1 MRRAGGKEDMMS
13 NKLRAKFAAGHK
25 CLGVW
30 CNVIDPVY
38 TESLAASGFDFLI
51 LDNEHGPAMPGDTM
65 RHLQV
70 LSRMDAATIV
80 RVPWNDQVYIK
91 RVLDAGADT
100 IMVPMVETAEQA
112 RAVVSAC
119 RYPPQGQRSFGP
131 WRDAGLV
138 RDLDAWWRG
147 ANDRLHI
154 IVQIESAKAVDN
166 VEAIAA
172 VEGVDSLFIGPNDLS
187 GSIGRLRD
195 YENPEFLKLID
206 RAIAGI
212 RKSGKPMGAVP
223 WGRKT
228 TADLLRD
235 GFSMAAASTELSLLV
250 GAARAEVDA
259 HKAVFG

>member
-1 MRRAGGKEDMMS
+1 MT
-13 NKLRAKFAAGHK
+13 NKLRAKIDAGRK

-30 CNVIDPVY
+30 SNVIDTIY
-38 TESLAASGFDFLI
+38 TESLAASGFDFII
-51 LDNEHGPAMPGDTM
+51 LDNEHGPSMPRDTL

-70 LSRMDAATIV
+70 LSRMDTATIV

-91 RVLDAGADT
+91 RMLDAGADT
-100 IMVPMVETAEQA
+100 IMVRMVETAEQA

-119 RYPPQGQRSFGP
+119 RYPPHGQRSFGP
-131 WRDAGLV
+131 WRDAGLQ
-138 RDLDAWWRG
+138 RDLDAWRRG
-147 ANDRLHI
+147 ADERLFV

-166 VEAIAA
+166 VDAIAA
-172 VEGVDSLFIGPNDLS
+172 VDGVDALFIGPNDLS
-187 GSIGRLRD
+187 GSLGRLRD
-195 YENPEFLKLID
+195 YDNPEFLAVID

-228 TADLLRD
+228 TADLLRE
-235 GFSMAAASTELSLLV
+235 GFAFAAASTELSLLV

-259 HKAVFG
+259 HRATFG

>member
-1 MRRAGGKEDMMS
+1 MT
-13 NKLRAKFAAGHK
+13 NKLRAKIDAGRK

-30 CNVIDPVY
+30 SNVIDTIY
-38 TESLAASGFDFLI
+38 TESLAASGFDFII
-51 LDNEHGPAMPGDTM
+51 LDNEHGPSMPRDTL

-70 LSRMDAATIV
+70 LSRIDTATIV

-91 RVLDAGADT
+91 RMLDAGADT

-119 RYPPQGQRSFGP
+119 RYPPHGQRSFGP
-131 WRDAGLV
+131 WRDAGLQ
-138 RDLDAWWRG
+138 RDLDAWRRG
-147 ANDRLHI
+147 ADERLFV

-166 VEAIAA
+166 VDAIAA
-172 VEGVDSLFIGPNDLS
+172 VDGVDALFIGPNDLS
-187 GSIGRLRD
+187 GSLGRLRD
-195 YENPEFLKLID
+195 YDNPEFLAVID

-228 TADLLRD
+228 TADLLRE
-235 GFSMAAASTELSLLV
+235 GFAFAAASTELSLLV

-259 HKAVFG
+259 HRATFG

>member
-1 MRRAGGKEDMMS
+1 MTNR
-13 NKLRAKFAAGHK
+13 LRAKIDAGRK

-30 CNVIDPVY
+30 SNVIDTIY
-38 TESLAASGFDFLI
+38 TESLAASGFDFII
-51 LDNEHGPAMPGDTM
+51 LDNEHGPSMPRDTL

-70 LSRMDAATIV
+70 LSRMDTATIV

-91 RVLDAGADT
+91 RMLDAGADT

-119 RYPPQGQRSFGP
+119 RYPPHGQRSFGP
-131 WRDAGLV
+131 WRDAGLQ
-138 RDLDAWWRG
+138 RDLDAWRHG
-147 ANDRLHI
+147 ANERLFV

-166 VEAIAA
+166 VDAIAA
-172 VEGVDSLFIGPNDLS
+172 VDGVDALFIGPNDLS
-187 GSIGRLRD
+187 GSLGRLRD
-195 YENPEFLKLID
+195 YDNPQFLAVVD

-228 TADLLRD
+228 TADLLRE
-235 GFSMAAASTELSLLV
+235 GFAFVAASTELSLLV

-259 HKAVFG
+259 HRATFG

>member
-1 MRRAGGKEDMMS
+1 M
-13 NKLRAKFAAGHK
+13 
-25 CLGVW
+25 
-30 CNVIDPVY
+30 
-38 TESLAASGFDFLI
+38 
-51 LDNEHGPAMPGDTM
+51 
-65 RHLQV
+65 
-70 LSRMDAATIV
+70 

>member
-1 MRRAGGKEDMMS
+1 MT
-13 NKLRAKFAAGHK
+13 NKLRAKFAAGRK

-30 CNVIDPVY
+30 SNVIDPIY
-38 TESLAASGFDFLI
+38 TESLAASGFDFII
-51 LDNEHGPAMPGDTM
+51 LDNEHGPSMPRDTL

-70 LSRMDAATIV
+70 LSRMDTATVV
-80 RVPWNDQVYIK
+80 RVPWNDHVYIK
-91 RVLDAGADT
+91 RMLDAGADT

-119 RYPPQGQRSFGP
+119 RYPPQGHRSFGP
-131 WRDAGLV
+131 WRDAGLE
-138 RDLDAWWRG
+138 RDLDAWRRG
-147 ANDRLHI
+147 ANDRVFV

-166 VEAIAA
+166 VDAIAA
-172 VEGVDSLFIGPNDLS
+172 VDGVDALFIGPNDLS
-187 GSIGRLRD
+187 GSLGRLRD
-195 YENPEFLKLID
+195 YDNPEFLAVVE

-212 RKSGKPMGAVP
+212 RRSGKPMGAVP

-235 GFSMAAASTELSLLV
+235 GFAMAAASTELSLLV

-259 HKAVFG
+259 HRAAFG

>member
-1 MRRAGGKEDMMS
+1 MT
-13 NKLRAKFAAGHK
+13 NKLRAKFAAGRK

-30 CNVIDPVY
+30 CNVIDTIY
-38 TESLAASGFDFLI
+38 TESLAASGFDFII
-51 LDNEHGPAMPGDTM
+51 LDNEHGPSMPGDTL

-70 LSRMDAATIV
+70 LSRMDTAAIV

-112 RAVVSAC
+112 RAAVAAC

-138 RDLDAWWRG
+138 RDMDAWWQG
-147 ANDRLHI
+147 ANERLFV

-166 VEAIAA
+166 VDAIAA
-172 VEGVDSLFIGPNDLS
+172 VEGVDALFIGPNDLS
-187 GSIGRLRD
+187 GSIGKLRD
-195 YENPEFLKLID
+195 YENPAFLALVE

-223 WGRKT
+223 WGNKT
-228 TADLLRD
+228 TADLLRA
-235 GFSMAAASTELSLLV
+235 GFAMSAASTELSLLV

-259 HKAVFG
+259 HRATFG